1 MNGLFNFLHNYN
13 FVRVVTFG
21 AFVSAVLL
29 TVLAGS
35 DIKNIGIDQPY
46 QMADTIRQKLADPP
60 RLREMLIERGMHKD
74 TVASMN
80 DDQIYDKAVNYSKK
94 TSVPHLARLVSG
106 FSSCIFLLMFWF
118 LFQKK
123 RKSQDENKQNE
134 LDDYSMLFFGLA
146 MLTWSLPTKEV
157 FRIYGFE
164 SLARALND
172 SRAFL
177 NSIFF
182 ICAYWDMEY
191 KIPERWKSFF
201 SFPIPIWSKRFVEKY
216 SKRGTFVLLTGL
228 LTTVILILFFAGIAH
243 TKIDGNDISWYDFFD
258 FFFSVGFSLLFIV
271 AIIFGFHKR
280 IRYSENDN
288 SLGIGSIMGL
298 FIASGFVVVLLFYAV
313 DNPLG
318 WRPPQSLKDLVDT
331 GIFQLVYQFLILFS
345 VSFLAFSGAYEKEM
359 KKANDLKSINI
370 KLKEEQK
377 KIQNANVG
385 LENQKSELEKNKD
398 ALQSLNIKLEEEQ
411 KKLQDANVD
420 LETSIEQ
427 EKQARIREKE
437 QIDKLAEVKKQE
449 EEKLIYHRRQITHL
463 TRGALL
469 NQVLEFQSI
478 KDLSTDS
485 LKTPYEEIVMRLN
498 STLEFLRY
506 IDKNSSDDPKRINIQ
521 RYLNNS
527 IEKYSKSVPN
537 ITIDYSNI
545 DLESYKE
552 INTENAVRI
561 VCSLLELTT
570 NAVKSINKTLCSNP
584 LVVINA
590 INTGTSLEISVID
603 NGEGGYFSK
612 EYQGE
617 SGFGTQYLN
626 LLVKKHFNGDWVV
639 TPNSPLSGSVAKIII
654 SNNKIL

>member
-1 MNGLFNFLHNYN
+1 
-13 FVRVVTFG
+13 
-21 AFVSAVLL
+21 
-29 TVLAGS
+29 
-35 DIKNIGIDQPY
+35 
-46 QMADTIRQKLADPP
+46 
-60 RLREMLIERGMHKD
+60 
-74 TVASMN
+74 
-80 DDQIYDKAVNYSKK
+80 
-94 TSVPHLARLVSG
+94 
-106 FSSCIFLLMFWF
+106 
-118 LFQKK
+118 
-123 RKSQDENKQNE
+123 
-134 LDDYSMLFFGLA
+134 
-146 MLTWSLPTKEV
+146 
-157 FRIYGFE
+157 
-164 SLARALND
+164 
-172 SRAFL
+172 
-177 NSIFF
+177 
-182 ICAYWDMEY
+182 
-191 KIPERWKSFF
+191 
-201 SFPIPIWSKRFVEKY
+201 
-216 SKRGTFVLLTGL
+216 
-228 LTTVILILFFAGIAH
+228 
-243 TKIDGNDISWYDFFD
+243 
-258 FFFSVGFSLLFIV
+258 
-271 AIIFGFHKR
+271 
-280 IRYSENDN
+280 
-288 SLGIGSIMGL
+288 
-298 FIASGFVVVLLFYAV
+298 
-313 DNPLG
+313 
-318 WRPPQSLKDLVDT
+318 
-331 GIFQLVYQFLILFS
+331 
-345 VSFLAFSGAYEKEM
+345 
-359 KKANDLKSINI
+359 
-370 KLKEEQK
+370 
-377 KIQNANVG
+377 
-385 LENQKSELEKNKD
+385 
-398 ALQSLNIKLEEEQ
+398 LEEEQ